1 MQFAVP
7 FRGQDLTWGW
17 FSMVP
22 FAVRIKDVIIKDT
35 KGAEILNKK
44 VNVKPDIN
52 AIYID
57 NVKSSPGIYYIY
69 ISNNI
74 ESSQVV
80 KIVIK

>member
-1 MQFAVP
+1 MLNNKNLV
-7 FRGQDLTWGW
+7 GEC
-17 FSMVP
+17 S
-22 FAVRIKDVIIKDT
+22 IIIKDT

-80 KIVIK
+80 KIEIK